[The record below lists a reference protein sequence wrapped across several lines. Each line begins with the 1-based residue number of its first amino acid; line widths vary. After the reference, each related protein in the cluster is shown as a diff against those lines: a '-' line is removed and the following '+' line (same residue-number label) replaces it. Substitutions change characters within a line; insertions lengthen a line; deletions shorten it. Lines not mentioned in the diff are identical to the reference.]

1 MDAMSVEADN
11 VAIVKRVYSDWD
23 NSKGA
28 GTDYMMNV
36 FHKDV
41 QFTSLADGA
50 EDVAFTA
57 SRKGK
62 EDFLTYIDGLPR
74 DWEMI
79 FYRVDDYIAQGDRVV
94 AIGSTS
100 WRNKKTRKI
109 MTTPKVD
116 IWRMKNGKAV
126 EFAEYYDTAKL
137 IAAAQP

>member
-1 MDAMSVEADN
+1 MSVEADN
-11 VAIVKRVYSDWD
+11 VAILKRAYTDWD

-28 GTDYMMNV
+28 GTDYMMAV

-50 EDVAFTA
+50 EEVAFTS
-57 SRKGK
+57 SRTGK
-62 EDFLTYIDGLPR
+62 EEFLNYIDGLTR

-79 FYRVDDYIAQGDRVV
+79 FYRVNDYIAQGDRVV

-109 MTTPKVD
+109 VTTPKVD

-126 EFAEYYDTAKL
+126 EFSEYYDTAKL

>member
-1 MDAMSVEADN
+1 MSVEADN
-11 VAIVKRVYSDWD
+11 VAILKRAYTDWD

-28 GTDYMMNV
+28 GTDYLMNV

-50 EDVAFTA
+50 EEVAFTS
-57 SRKGK
+57 SRTGK
-62 EDFLTYIDGLPR
+62 EEFLNYIDGLTR

-79 FYRVDDYIAQGDRVV
+79 FYRVNDYIAQGDRVV

-109 MTTPKVD
+109 VTTPKVD

-126 EFAEYYDTAKL
+126 EFSEYYDTAKL

>member
-1 MDAMSVEADN
+1 MSVEADN
-11 VAIVKRVYSDWD
+11 IALLKRAYSDWD

-28 GTDYMMNV
+28 GTDFMMNL

-50 EDVAFTA
+50 EEVAFTS

-62 EDFLTYIDGLPR
+62 EEFLTYIDGLTR

-79 FYRVDDYIAQGDRVV
+79 FYRVDDYVAQGDRVV

-109 MTTPKVD
+109 MTTRKVD
-116 IWRMKNGKAV
+116 IWRIKSGKAV

-137 IAAAQP
+137 IAAALP

>member
-1 MDAMSVEADN
+1 MSVEADN

-50 EDVAFTA
+50 EEVAFTV

-62 EDFLTYIDGLPR
+62 EEFLTYIDGLTR

>member
-1 MDAMSVEADN
+1 MTVEADN
-11 VAIVKRVYSDWD
+11 VALLKRAYQEWHDT
-23 NSKGA
+23 KGA
-28 GTDYMMNV
+28 GTDFLEAL

-50 EDVAFTA
+50 AEVAFTS

-62 EDFLTYIDGLPR
+62 EDFLSYLDGLTR

-79 FYRVDDYIAQGDRVV
+79 FYRVDEYIAQGDRVV

-100 WRNKKTRKI
+100 WRNKKTRKTV
-109 MTTPKVD
+109 TTPKVD

-126 EFAEYYDTAKL
+126 EYSEYYDTAKL

>member
-1 MDAMSVEADN
+1 MSVEADN
-11 VAIVKRVYSDWD
+11 IAILKRAYSDWD

-28 GTDYMMNV
+28 GTDYMMDL

-50 EDVAFTA
+50 EGVAFTS

-62 EDFLTYIDGLPR
+62 EEFLNYIDGLTR

-100 WRNKKTRKI
+100 WRNKKTRKVV
-109 MTTPKVD
+109 TTPKVD

>member
-1 MDAMSVEADN
+1 MSVEADN

-23 NSKGA
+23 HSKGA

-36 FHKDV
+36 IHKDV

-50 EDVAFTA
+50 EEVAFTV

-62 EDFLTYIDGLPR
+62 EEFLTYIDGLTR

-79 FYRVDDYIAQGDRVV
+79 FYRVDEYIAQGDRVV